1 MFLFLSFLCIKIRAM
16 KLFNEWFIFSLLNN
30 SLTTLKNESIRQVSR
45 GDANSLVGSN
55 GKYFMIWGANC
66 PENHGFLDTQCFNGV
81 GFTPNGEG
89 GGAPLTKQVFTAYGN
104 ANTYVRMYMHAQNNF
119 TAWNKLN

>member
-1 MFLFLSFLCIKIRAM
+1 MNI
-16 KLFNEWFIFSLLNN
+16 
-30 SLTTLKNESIRQVSR
+30 SR
-45 GDANSLVGSN
+45 GDANGLVGGN
-55 GKYFMIWGANC
+55 HRYFMIFGKNC
-66 PENHGFLDTQCFNGV
+66 PKNHGFLETIYFAGT
-81 GFTPNGEG
+81 GFTPLGER